1 MNDKY
6 SARQSTCT
14 HKGLNLLPLYKVL
27 LTDNTTISLSPSPH
41 PTDHFGCI
49 NWSSTV
55 YRNLFENKF
64 VYFWLYPCV
73 QCAQP
78 ICIYVIRLWK
88 GMPLPAVGFSKAGQC
103 TLFCFKIHFCLFPRV
118 LIMGGDLYWGSG
130 TEVFN
135 PTTYTCI

>member
-27 LTDNTTISLSPSPH
+27 LTDNTMINLSPSPH

-55 YRNLFENKF
+55 YRNLSLFGF
-64 VYFWLYPCV
+64 ILVYNAR
-73 QCAQP
+73 AQP
-78 ICIYVIRLWK
+78 ICIYVIGLWK
-88 GMPLPAVGFSKAGQC
+88 RMPLPV
-103 TLFCFKIHFCLFPRV
+103 
-118 LIMGGDLYWGSG
+118 
-130 TEVFN
+130 
-135 PTTYTCI
+135 

>member
-27 LTDNTTISLSPSPH
+27 LTDNMTINLSSSPH
-41 PTDHFGCI
+41 PTDRI
-49 NWSSTV
+49 NYSV
-55 YRNLFENKF
+55 YKF
-64 VYFWLYPCV
+64 VSFWLYPCV
-73 QCAQP
+73 QCTRSTYLY
-78 ICIYVIRLWK
+78 ICDWAMETYAFTSVK
-88 GMPLPAVGFSKAGQC
+88 PVGFSKAGLC
-103 TLFCFKIHFCLFPRV
+103 TLICFKIHFCLFPRV